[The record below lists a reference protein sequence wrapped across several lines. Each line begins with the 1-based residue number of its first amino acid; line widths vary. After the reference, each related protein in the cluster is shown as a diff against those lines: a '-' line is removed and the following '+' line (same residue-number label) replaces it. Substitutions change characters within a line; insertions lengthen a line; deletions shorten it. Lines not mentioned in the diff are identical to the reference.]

1 MNGASLLASGNVTGV
16 NTGNGVN
23 AEGFALLMENG
34 ALVKVES
41 ARLRDLVR
49 EITVTVKAELR
60 EELLAYIDA
69 QGREKKLVDALAG
82 LG

>member
-1 MNGASLLASGNVTGV
+1 MTGV

-23 AEGFALLMENG
+23 AEGFALLMESG
-34 ALVKVES
+34 SLVKVES